1 MDTELTTEDLEA
13 LFVNNGDL
21 ERLGAYLNRFNPIRV
36 MKMEGM
42 EIRHSSILSW
52 LMDPRETHGLGDR
65 FLKAFLSEALRGQGG
80 SPSALDIV
88 QADLRDVEIR
98 REWQHIDIFVFSPLK
113 KWAFVIENK
122 YYSRQHKGQLS
133 KYAEKVMAIYP
144 GMTVRGIFLT
154 LWDEEPHDPAYAPI
168 NYEAVAGLLSPLIA
182 QAGQTLGAEVTTFL
196 RHYIEIIEE
205 ETGMSQ
211 QQNDAEQLAR
221 DLYRQHKKVL
231 DFIMDHGAG
240 TDFNFAAEA
249 LCGENRHAGDRF
261 SVGSNAYVYSG
272 INHYQWSFLPET
284 WVNALGGWETEW
296 PGCEKWWAGLPL
308 ICRFELVEAKDMKGK
323 LRLIAEVG
331 PMSDQ
336 NSRNNLIETIK
347 SVTEN
352 KEFKSIG
359 FGVKATD
366 TGTKYSRF
374 FKKNSEEIDNT
385 QDAKEISDKMTKLLT
400 RFEPNFDAVSQAL
413 PKSGA
418 YRIAASYRTASLEND
433 KF

>member
-1 MDTELTTEDLEA
+1 MDTELTTQELEA

-122 YYSRQHKGQLS
+122 YYSRQHEGQLS
-133 KYAEKVMAIYP
+133 KYAEKVRAIYP

-211 QQNDAEQLAR
+211 QQIDAEQLAR

-261 SVGSNAYVYSG
+261 SVGPNAYVYSG

-296 PGCEKWWAGLPL
+296 PGCEKWWAGFPL
-308 ICRFELVEAKDMKGK
+308 IWWFQLDDGTEGAKGK

-331 PMSDQ
+331 PMTDAQ
-336 NSRNNLIETIK
+336 KRTALIERIK
-347 SVTEN
+347 SV
-352 KEFKSIG
+352 
-359 FGVKATD
+359 AD
-366 TGTKYSRF
+366 TQGLKDIRFQSTAAEAGKKYSKFLR
-374 FKKNSEEIDNT
+374 NNTADIDNT
-385 QDAKEISDKMTKLLT
+385 QDAKEISEAMTKLLG
-400 RFEPNFDAVSQAL
+400 RFEPAFAGIAEGLPGWVRDNAL
-413 PKSGA
+413 K
-418 YRIAASYRTASLEND
+418 
-433 KF
+433 